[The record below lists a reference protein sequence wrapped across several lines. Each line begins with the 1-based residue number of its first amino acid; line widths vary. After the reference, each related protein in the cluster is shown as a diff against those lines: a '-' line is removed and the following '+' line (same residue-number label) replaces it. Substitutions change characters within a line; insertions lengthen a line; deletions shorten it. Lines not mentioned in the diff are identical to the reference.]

1 MAPSGAVNIM
11 AKTEIISTL
20 FAKEWMSSVEFRDL
34 AKSNA
39 IGPRAAFNR
48 DKKEERNKVE
58 YLNYANS
65 FPFYLYCFILT

>member
-20 FAKEWMSSVEFRDL
+20 FAKEWMSSVEFNDL

-39 IGPRAAFNR
+39 IGPRAAFNH
-48 DKKEERNKVE
+48 DKSGIKEGK
-58 YLNYANS
+58 
-65 FPFYLYCFILT
+65 

>member
-20 FAKEWMSSVEFRDL
+20 FAKEWTSSVEFKDL

-48 DKKEERNKVE
+48 DKEEKK
-58 YLNYANS
+58 
-65 FPFYLYCFILT
+65 IK